1 MPCEHYKDALIET
14 AASGAVPSGE
24 LRAHFAGCA
33 SCRAA
38 LAEEQ
43 SLFAAIDS
51 GLHDAA
57 NAEVPLSLLPR
68 VHRALEEV
76 SSPKHAWL
84 TNGFALGTAAAV
96 VLTLSISL
104 AIRHRSS
111 GRSVE
116 PNFTSTN
123 PPTPLPP
130 AQHVQTPGPAPNANS
145 SFAYRPGGTT
155 ASNRAPRHTTA
166 GDDNL
171 REVLVPPDQN
181 VLLARYADE
190 WSRRKRVPLLTE
202 GSQATTLVP
211 MEIVPIQID
220 QLDVKLLAE
229 EKSQ

>member
-1 MPCEHYKDALIET
+1 MPCEHYKDALIEA

-24 LRAHFAGCA
+24 LRAHFAACA

-38 LAEEQ
+38 FAEEQ

-68 VHRALEEV
+68 VRAALEEL

-84 TNGFALGTAAAV
+84 TNGFALATAAAV
-96 VLTLSISL
+96 VLTLSISFAL
-104 AIRHRSS
+104 RHRSL

-116 PNFTSTN
+116 PNVASTN

-130 AQHVQTPGPAPNANS
+130 AQRVQTPGPAPKANS
-145 SFAYRPGGTT
+145 NFAYRPGDTI
-155 ASNRAPRHTTA
+155 ASNRAARHTTA
-166 GDDNL
+166 GHDNL
-171 REVLVPPDQN
+171 PEVLVPSDQN

-190 WSRRKRVPLLTE
+190 WSRRKRVPLLAE
-202 GSQATTLVP
+202 GSQAATLVP
-211 MEIVPIQID
+211 MEVAPIQID